1 MLLLQFSNFSTMTP
15 RLLTFYWAQGEK
27 IVIDYTQ
34 IANFYSRKILAA
46 VVVFRALWHRSG
58 LADNGGAC

>member
-1 MLLLQFSNFSTMTP
+1 V
-15 RLLTFYWAQGEK
+15 QGEK

-34 IANFYSRKILAA
+34 IANFYSRKILAG
-46 VVVFRALWHRSG
+46 VVVFRALEHRSG